1 MNGAYAQMYMQQQQ
15 YSGMIGSGSGGGGM
29 PSTSEGIAAGG
40 LSRGAAIGAPLATAG
55 LAFAGLD
62 PVSLAIRGGVAS
74 YGAGAGLG
82 GAVAG
87 GMALAAP
94 MAAGLGAVSY
104 MGNQMMTGA
113 QQVQSFN
120 QNMRGSFGFMNR
132 LAPGGRGFDTGE
144 LREIANT
151 ARSIAS
157 TGEQGFDELG
167 RLAAGMGRMGMAQ
180 GVRNAK
186 EFNEKFREMLKTVKT
201 IATELGTTMEE
212 AQTLMASMRGSGVFS
227 KQGQVAQSIR
237 QASVAGGLATTEVTG
252 MMSVGSQISRL
263 FGGTGRQGAM
273 GGMET
278 IAQIGTAQKSGI
290 LSEEDIYNATGQTG
304 AEGRRAFAMQQMQ
317 GTGQFLRSAK
327 GRYFLASVAGK
338 DGQLDQ
344 ESVNNW
350 MAGGMGVEQT
360 RGQANKNLQ
369 KVGRANFIRN
379 EGRLR
384 GAVMEQFG
392 GMAPAM
398 AMLQWAGERG
408 IDINDMDD
416 RSMLFAQRQLGMGRD
431 EADAAFKMARKLPEL
446 MQARRTSREEDS
458 LIRDTGERQ
467 KRTGLEG
474 IKRRFDTARNQINN
488 EMQKVGQDVMTSATE
503 SIERFAN
510 QLAGVYEERVIEGIR
525 EAQRAASMGGEGGSR
540 IMRNLVGGGGPQDP
554 GLAAL
559 SKGRGGA
566 GAIQHEN
573 IGQRNLLEKV
583 QELRFS
589 ANMGE
594 TGALSK
600 VGQDFVTSNRDMLR
614 REYAQGGIA
623 GLGGEDRIAAV
634 RRLMK
639 KQGGDAYK
647 EFKGMNESERAAY
660 VQRMEREIGIDED
673 SRLGTTFKDPKF
685 QSDGVLGLFGD
696 SPVAELVGGG
706 GGPRTEGELHDR
718 RGRDILGLKRGGAAT
733 FLDAITGGAKVAA
746 LGKTILQGNVLGGV
760 VGGFKK
766 DGVLGGIMGL
776 KKGLDQGIRDTT
788 RMAMAPSALGDMAE
802 RISGRGAMAES
813 ASRYLD
819 SEQGRQTIFGLL
831 NGEQGALEAAQNES
845 NRLLARQ
852 ARGEKLTDDEVG
864 RLGIVQRGMIASDLQ
879 KAVSAKGG
887 LDKLSDSDWDGM
899 VNQLKQAVKR
909 EGGDP
914 DSVNRDSVR
923 RMYGEL
929 DGAATKQKKEIVAKL
944 SSQTRKTSLE
954 TQKALRAGGIA
965 QFSNNWVEDSSL
977 VLTDKARDRLE
988 KEGGAKASQAM
999 SLALKAE
1006 GLSSGLQGTA
1016 ASFESDRGILLEQ
1029 QKLQGQFYESLAG
1042 MSTKEL
1048 RAMAQV
1054 GAGTQPG
1061 DIAAEQLM
1069 LGKRMSARLKKR
1081 GSTAA
1086 GAIAGE
1092 LGLNLSSDELAGL
1105 KGLDSKEAAA
1115 RLAGKLGV
1123 SGDETFRKGLE
1134 EALGAAGTSG
1144 GGQKAATLL
1153 SRAVAQADKSTR
1165 EKLDSAQGRGPNP
1178 LDKIA
1183 DKISEGN
1190 KHLELLVKSNKDAQ
1204 QYLRDISSNTQNK
1217 DAEKGGEA

>member
-1 MNGAYAQMYMQQQQ
+1 MNGSYAQLHMQQMQ

-29 PSTSEGIAAGG
+29 HSTSEGIAAGG
-40 LSRGAAIGAPLATAG
+40 LSRGAAIGAPMATAG

-62 PVSLAIRGGVAS
+62 PVSLAIRGGMAS
-74 YGAGAGLG
+74 YGAGAGIG

-87 GMALAAP
+87 GLAMAAP
-94 MAAGLGAVSY
+94 MAAGIGAVSY

-132 LAPGGRGFDTGE
+132 AAPGGRGFDTGDT
-144 LREIANT
+144 REIAST
-151 ARSIAS
+151 VRSISS

-212 AQTLMASMRGSGVFS
+212 AQTLMASMRGSGIFS
-227 KQGQVAQSIR
+227 KQGQVAQSVR

-263 FGGTGRQGAM
+263 FGGTGKQGAM

-304 AEGRRAFAMQQMQ
+304 ADGRRAFAMQQMQ

-350 MAGGMGVEQT
+350 MGGGMGVEQT

-398 AMLQWAGERG
+398 AMMQWAGERG

-446 MQARRTSREEDS
+446 MQARRTAREEDS

-467 KRTGLEG
+467 KRSGLEG

-510 QLAGVYEERVIEGIR
+510 QIAGVYEERVIEGIR
-525 EAQRAASMGGEGGSR
+525 EAQRAASMGGEGGAR
-540 IMRNLVGGGGPQDP
+540 IMRNLVGGRGQQDA

-559 SKGRGGA
+559 SKGRGGG

-600 VGQDFVTSNRDMLR
+600 TGQDFVTSNRDMLR
-614 REYAQGGIA
+614 KEYSQGGIA

-634 RRLMK
+634 RQLMR

-660 VQRMEREIGIDED
+660 VQRMEREIGIGEE

-685 QSDGVLGLFGD
+685 QSEGMLGLFGD
-696 SPVAELVGGG
+696 SPVAELVGGQ

-733 FLDAITGGAKVAA
+733 FLDAMTGGAKVAA
-746 LGKTILQGNVLGGV
+746 LGKTILQGNTLAGAVS
-760 VGGFKK
+760 GFKK
-766 DGVLGGIMGL
+766 DGILGGLKGL
-776 KKGLDQGIRDTT
+776 KQGFDQGIRDTSNMMT
-788 RMAMAPSALGDMAE
+788 APSALGDMAE
-802 RISGRGAMAES
+802 RISGRGGMAAS

-819 SEQGRQTIFGLL
+819 SEEGRQTIFGLL
-831 NGEQGALEAAQNES
+831 NGEQGATEAAQNEA
-845 NRLLARQ
+845 NRLLSRQ
-852 ARGEKLTDDEVG
+852 ARGEKLTEDEVG

-914 DSVNRDSVR
+914 DSVTRDSVR

-929 DGAATKQKKEIVAKL
+929 DGAATKQKKEIVSKL
-944 SSQTRKTSLE
+944 ASQTRKTSLE
-954 TQKALRAGGIA
+954 TQKSLRAGGVA
-965 QFSNNWVEDSSL
+965 QFKDGNLILS
-977 VLTDKARDRLE
+977 DKAKARLE
-988 KEGGAKASQAM
+988 KEGGAGAAQAM
-999 SLALKAE
+999 ALALKAE
-1006 GLSSGLQGTA
+1006 GMSSGLQGTE
-1016 ASFESDRGILLEQ
+1016 ASFETDRNILLQ
-1029 QKLQGQFYESLAG
+1029 QQGLQGEFYDRIAN

-1069 LGKRMSARLKKR
+1069 LGKRMSSRLKKR

-1092 LGLNLSSDELAGL
+1092 LGLNLSQDELAGM
-1105 KGLDSKEAAA
+1105 KGLSSSEAAS
-1115 RLAGKLGV
+1115 RLASKLGV

-1134 EALGAAGTSG
+1134 EALGAAGSSG

-1153 SRAVAQADKSTR
+1153 SRAVKQADQTTR
-1165 EKLDSAQGRGPNP
+1165 TKLDEAQGRGPNP

-1190 KHLELLVKSNKDAQ
+1190 KHLEVLVKSNKDAQ